1 MIISASKIIE
11 LNEKHHF
18 IENLAERELNPEG
31 VGIDIRAGVIYR
43 LKGKGFLGVDE
54 RDTPDIETIADINQ
68 GDKKVTLSPGDYVL
82 VKTIEKV
89 NIPGEKIVIEEGEEP
104 TLLMLDVY
112 PRSTL
117 QRCGI
122 YFMGTK
128 TDPGYYG
135 ELTFALKNVGNLPFE
150 LELGARIANLVFKKV
165 EGNLSRA
172 YGGQWKGGRVTTEN
186 IEKQI

>member
-1 MIISASKIIE
+1 MIISASRIIE
-11 LNEKHHF
+11 LNEKHRL

-43 LKGKGFLGVDE
+43 FKGKGFLGVDE
-54 RDTPDIETIADINQ
+54 RDTPEIEIIADIDK
-68 GDKKVTLSPGDYVL
+68 GDKKVILNPEDYVL

-89 NIPGEKIVIEEGEEP
+89 NIPGEKIIIEKGKEP
-104 TLLMLDVY
+104 ALLMLDVY

-135 ELTFALKNVGNLPFE
+135 ELTFALKNVGNLSFE

-172 YGGQWKGGRVTTEN
+172 YEGQWKGGRVTTDS